1 MSLKWVKK
9 ASGEV
14 VEFDESKL
22 RDSLFNS
29 GASMELIDHI
39 NERINAEFKDTTST
53 RNIYKRAYQILRSS
67 SQKLAGKYKLKNAI
81 LELGPTGYPFEQFIG
96 RLLKYQG
103 YEVKVG
109 LTMQGKCLSHEV
121 DIYAKKEDELII
133 GECKHHSNPSYKSD
147 IKIPLYVHSRYN
159 DIVNGLRQRGE
170 SRTPECWI
178 FTNTRF
184 TTDSEDYANCYGLSL
199 VAWDS
204 PKKGNLKERIEL
216 SGLYPI
222 TCLFS
227 LTKKEKQILLEED
240 VVLCQELTNNPSHLN
255 PIDPRKHSKILQ
267 ECRDIC
273 SIGF

>member
-29 GASMELIDHI
+29 GASMELINHI
-39 NERINAEFKDTTST
+39 SETINAEFKETTST
-53 RNIYKRAYQILRSS
+53 RNIYKRAYQILRTS

-103 YEVKVG
+103 YEVEVG
-109 LTMQGKCLSHEV
+109 LTMQGKCLNHEV
-121 DIYAKKEDELII
+121 DIFAKKHDELII
-133 GECKHHSNPSYKSD
+133 GECKHHSNSGYKSD

-159 DIVNGLRQRGE
+159 DIVNGLQIKGE
-170 SRTPECWI
+170 NRAPECWI

-184 TTDSEDYANCYGLSL
+184 TTDSEAYANCYGLTL
-199 VAWDS
+199 IAWDF
-204 PKKGNLKERIEL
+204 PKKGNLRERIEL

-227 LTKKEKQILLEED
+227 LTKKEKQILLEND
-240 VVLCQELTNNPSHLN
+240 VVLCQELTHNPSLLQ
-255 PIDPRKHSKILQ
+255 PIDSRKHSRILQ

-273 SIGF
+273 SNGF